1 MASTSPAARQGS
13 QQETWATVRRGTR
26 LKHREFTLEGAGGI
40 PLFAQAWLPDGA
52 LSSVVVV
59 AHGLGEHSTR
69 YQWLAERLV
78 AQGRAVYAID
88 HRGHGRSGG
97 PRANIER
104 FAHVVSDF
112 CTYVGRARRQ
122 HPDVPAFVFGHSMG
136 GAIAFASA
144 ARLQDTLSGL
154 VLSGPALAAGD
165 AVPTLKW
172 LSARVLSL
180 VAPNTGVLK
189 LPASA
194 VSRDRAVVRAYETD
208 PLVMHEA
215 IPART
220 VVELLQAMATF
231 PALAKQVRLPVLV
244 QHGTADALVPLEA
257 ARGVHQAMASRDRT
271 FRPYDGLYHEIYNE
285 PEREQVLADL
295 LKWLTLHAAA

>member
-1 MASTSPAARQGS
+1 M
-13 QQETWATVRRGTR
+13 
-26 LKHREFTLEGAGGI
+26 KHRELSFEGAGGV
-40 PLFAQAWLPDGA
+40 PLFGQAWLPETA
-52 LSSVVVV
+52 VTSVVVV
-59 AHGLGEHSTR
+59 AHGLGEHSSR

-78 AQGRAVYAID
+78 AQGRAVYALD

-112 CTYVGRARRQ
+112 CTWVGRARRQ
-122 HPDVPAFVFGHSMG
+122 HPDVPAFLFGHSMG

-144 ARLQDTLSGL
+144 ARVQDTLSGL
-154 VLSGPALAAGD
+154 VLSGPALGAGD
-165 AVPTLKW
+165 AVPALQW

-180 VAPNTGVLK
+180 IAPNTGVLK
-189 LPASA
+189 LPATA
-194 VSRDRAVVRAYETD
+194 VSRDREVVLAYEND
-208 PLVMHEA
+208 PLVMHGA

-231 PALAKQVRLPVLV
+231 PALAKQLRLPVLV
-244 QHGTADALVPLEA
+244 QHGTADSLVPLEA
-257 ARGVHQAMASRDRT
+257 ARAVHHAMASRDRT
-271 FRPYDGLYHEIYNE
+271 FRPYEGLYHEIYNE

-295 LKWLTLHAAA
+295 LRWLSLHAAA